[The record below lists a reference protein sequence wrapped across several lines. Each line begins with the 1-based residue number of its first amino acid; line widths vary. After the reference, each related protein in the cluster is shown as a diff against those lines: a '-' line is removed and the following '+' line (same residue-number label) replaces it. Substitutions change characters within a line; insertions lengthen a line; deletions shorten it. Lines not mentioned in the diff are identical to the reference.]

1 MEGLAYD
8 DAQWD
13 KLLDQL
19 TLDDMYKLLGADGW
33 GSAAVDD
40 IGKGQ
45 TYEMDGPAALSYV
58 FDAFMGTCTYK
69 TVTYPAEVL
78 LAATWNVDLASEF
91 GDAISQEGKAWNIS
105 GWYAPGANTHRN
117 AFAGR
122 NFEYY
127 SEDGFLSGSMSAA
140 TVGAAEKNGMYCYIK
155 HFALNERETWRHYG
169 LCTWADEQAMR
180 EIYFVPF
187 EKAVK
192 EGGST
197 AVMSSYNNIGTTWAG
212 ASTALLTNVLRNEWG
227 FIGTVITDNNEEH
240 GFMDIEKAVLA
251 GGTNLLFG
259 WGTKTFDNL
268 SQTATGQ
275 LKMREAAHQYL
286 YTLANSYGVDV
297 DAPVPMWRTPALVG
311 SVIVYV
317 LVLAGVVVILRRRKY
332 NKTLA
337 NTNAGADVSKE

>member
-1 MEGLAYD
+1 
-8 DAQWD
+8 
-13 KLLDQL
+13 
-19 TLDDMYKLLGADGW
+19 
-33 GSAAVDD
+33 
-40 IGKGQ
+40 
-45 TYEMDGPAALSYV
+45 MDGPAALSYV

-180 EIYFVPF
+180 EIYFMPF

-337 NTNAGADVSKE
+337 NTNAGADASKA

>member
-1 MEGLAYD
+1 
-8 DAQWD
+8 
-13 KLLDQL
+13 
-19 TLDDMYKLLGADGW
+19 
-33 GSAAVDD
+33 
-40 IGKGQ
+40 
-45 TYEMDGPAALSYV
+45 
-58 FDAFMGTCTYK
+58 
-69 TVTYPAEVL
+69 
-78 LAATWNVDLASEF
+78 
-91 GDAISQEGKAWNIS
+91 
-105 GWYAPGANTHRN
+105 
-117 AFAGR
+117 
-122 NFEYY
+122 
-127 SEDGFLSGSMSAA
+127 
-140 TVGAAEKNGMYCYIK
+140 
-155 HFALNERETWRHYG
+155 
-169 LCTWADEQAMR
+169 MR
-180 EIYFVPF
+180 EIYFMPF

-337 NTNAGADVSKE
+337 NTNAGADVSKA

>member
-1 MEGLAYD
+1 
-8 DAQWD
+8 
-13 KLLDQL
+13 
-19 TLDDMYKLLGADGW
+19 
-33 GSAAVDD
+33 
-40 IGKGQ
+40 
-45 TYEMDGPAALSYV
+45 
-58 FDAFMGTCTYK
+58 
-69 TVTYPAEVL
+69 
-78 LAATWNVDLASEF
+78 
-91 GDAISQEGKAWNIS
+91 
-105 GWYAPGANTHRN
+105 
-117 AFAGR
+117 
-122 NFEYY
+122 
-127 SEDGFLSGSMSAA
+127 
-140 TVGAAEKNGMYCYIK
+140 MYCYIK

-180 EIYFVPF
+180 EIYFMPF

>member
-1 MEGLAYD
+1 MSVAFQKVNVRCFQGHGN
-8 DAQWD
+8 
-13 KLLDQL
+13 
-19 TLDDMYKLLGADGW
+19 T
-33 GSAAVDD
+33 
-40 IGKGQ
+40 I
-45 TYEMDGPAALSYV
+45 V
-58 FDAFMGTCTYK
+58 FDREMFGVQFLKDGIHCRSEQRLIQRFDKVAECNAISLHSVLMPLRDKYHQRMLLHLNQRLRQLK
-69 TVTYPAEVL
+69 TV
-78 LAATWNVDLASEF
+78 
-91 GDAISQEGKAWNIS
+91 
-105 GWYAPGANTHRN
+105 GWHLDIEKKQIKG
-117 AFAGR
+117 FAGR

-180 EIYFVPF
+180 EIYFMPF

>member
-1 MEGLAYD
+1 
-8 DAQWD
+8 
-13 KLLDQL
+13 
-19 TLDDMYKLLGADGW
+19 
-33 GSAAVDD
+33 
-40 IGKGQ
+40 
-45 TYEMDGPAALSYV
+45 
-58 FDAFMGTCTYK
+58 
-69 TVTYPAEVL
+69 
-78 LAATWNVDLASEF
+78 
-91 GDAISQEGKAWNIS
+91 
-105 GWYAPGANTHRN
+105 
-117 AFAGR
+117 
-122 NFEYY
+122 
-127 SEDGFLSGSMSAA
+127 MSAA

-180 EIYFVPF
+180 EIYFMPF